1 MVFFFSNDQMFPCLT
16 SGQDSSERQQWDRK
30 TTRRDSD
37 SLFNWQSLQP
47 AIVISTYSHLRHA
60 PTKSVRVISMSAHSV
75 RFCGQKTNSVF
86 GSYFI
91 TSVNWCKGFIVA
103 VKPAL
108 YPHPHAPC
116 RLSQSIS
123 QGNTTETHNHRIWSW
138 CENESQ
144 SVDKIMQTPR
154 AKENP
159 NFEVD
164 HYYKGS
170 YTGKLSWTP
179 VSCVS
184 ASKGSWWLT
193 LLYVSFKSS
202 SQVQRRKTKVDVY
215 ITNATVKTLKMP
227 QLERGWKSHISYCQ
241 NPELEKQLLWWGTMV
256 TSLSNRNTR
265 KW

>member
-91 TSVNWCKGFIVA
+91 TSVNWCKGFTVA

-108 YPHPHAPC
+108 YPHVVPLAWSCSLPFVTKHFTGQHN
-116 RLSQSIS
+116 RNSQSQDLKLMWERIPKRG
-123 QGNTTETHNHRIWSW
+123 QNNANTTCKRKPKLWSGPLL
-138 CENESQ
+138 Q
-144 SVDKIMQTPR
+144 RQLHGQI
-154 AKENP
+154 
-159 NFEVD
+159 
-164 HYYKGS
+164 
-170 YTGKLSWTP
+170 KLN
-179 VSCVS
+179 
-184 ASKGSWWLT
+184 AS
-193 LLYVSFKSS
+193 
-202 SQVQRRKTKVDVY
+202 
-215 ITNATVKTLKMP
+215 
-227 QLERGWKSHISYCQ
+227 
-241 NPELEKQLLWWGTMV
+241 
-256 TSLSNRNTR
+256 
-265 KW
+265 